1 MNTSLTTKHGL
12 DDRVYTIEYNGS
24 YFEPSMPMFVNEIRL
39 RITKYG
45 TYIIYHLIDGGL
57 TVDFHETDCYATYEE
72 CLAEC
77 ERLSKE
83 RI

>member
-1 MNTSLTTKHGL
+1 MNISLTAKYGL
-12 DDRVYTIEYNGS
+12 NDRVYTIEYNGS

-39 RITKYG
+39 RITKHG
-45 TYIIYHLIDGGL
+45 TYIICHLIDGGL
-57 TVDFHETDCYATYEE
+57 TVDFYETDCYATYEE

-77 ERLSKE
+77 ERLNEE